1 MGQAGLL
8 HGIFQRLQP
17 VDGGL
22 QPIHQHG
29 VVRSVADSLQCGDHL
44 VDLGNDL
51 FVGNILGRGQIHAV
65 EHILQIGEDGIGGV
79 QHLQQVVGGVVR
91 RLDPGVNELHGAADG
106 GRGAVHGALRVAD
119 GDGGGS
125 QQAAG
130 ALHHILQRA
139 EHLRHLIHILLG
151 GGQLLQQV
159 IGNVLPVK
167 SHGLEHRTGGSQGI
181 GHLLQNGGV
190 DLLLHGGFGLA
201 GDLGGNGVLFLVL
214 VILDLR
220 MVQVALQNADKVA
233 GKLRR
238 QDQRGVVVA
247 GVHAVQRCLGIVHK
261 DPAHLIVGLQ
271 PLQHQLAD
279 VQVES
284 QYLVAVVLAGYR
296 HLDTAGGGRA
306 VGVPVGQNVE
316 PRIEAGHQT
325 QAQHDHHR
333 HHAGSQAL
341 PIGAEN
347 TPDISHLST
356 SSCCAAARRRSSD
369 SPCSAQVSSSRSP
382 ASFCGSRSSPS
393 SSCALPAAPPCGIF
407 CAFCAFCV
415 S

>member
-1 MGQAGLL
+1 MGQTGLL
-8 HGIFQRLQP
+8 HGAFQRLQLI
-17 VDGGL
+17 DGGL

-29 VVRSVADSLQCGDHL
+29 VVRSAADPLQRVNHP
-44 VDLGNDL
+44 VDLGDSL
-51 FVGNILGRGQIHAV
+51 FMGDILGRGQVHAV
-65 EHILQIGEDGIGGV
+65 EYILQLGEDGVGGV
-79 QHLQQVVGGVVR
+79 QHLQQIVGGIVR
-91 RLDPGVNELHGAADG
+91 RVEPGVDELHGAADG
-106 GRGAVHGALRVAD
+106 SGGAVHGALRVAD
-119 GDGGGS
+119 GDGGGG

-130 ALHHILQRA
+130 AVHHILQRA
-139 EHLRHLIHILLG
+139 EHIRHLIHILLG
-151 GGQLLQQV
+151 SGQLLQQV
-159 IGNVLPVK
+159 VGNVLPVK
-167 SHGLEHRTGGSQGI
+167 PHGLEHGACRGQGI

-201 GDLGGNGVLFLVL
+201 GDLGCDGVLFLVF
-214 VILDLR
+214 VVLDLR
-220 MVQVALQNADKVA
+220 MAQVALQNADEVA

-238 QDQRGVVVA
+238 QDQRSVVVA
-247 GVHAVQRCLGIVHK
+247 GVHAVQRRLGVVHK
-261 DPAHLIVGLQ
+261 DPAHLVVGLQ

-279 VQVES
+279 VQVEP
-284 QYLVAVVLAGYR
+284 QHLVAVVLAGYR
-296 HLDTAGGGRA
+296 HLDAAGGGGA

-316 PRIEAGHQT
+316 PRVQAGYQT

-333 HHAGSQAL
+333 HHAGSQAF

-369 SPCSAQVSSSRSP
+369 SPCSARVSSSRSP

-393 SSCALPAAPPCGIF
+393 SSCALSTAPSCGIF
-407 CAFCAFCV
+407 CTFCAFCV